1 MKRSTVRLIH
11 SIAYRRALAQ
21 ELPYLEAK
29 LAGLLQDGG
38 EFKTRRWRVRID
50 AGELI
55 LAPNDSTIG
64 LDQLPLDLQGRSII
78 PL

>member
-21 ELPYLEAK
+21 ELPSLEAK
-29 LAGLLQDGG
+29 LVELLQDGR
-38 EFKTRRWRVRID
+38 ELMTRRWRVRIA

-55 LAPNDSTIG
+55 LVPNDAPTG
-64 LDQLPLDLQGRSII
+64 LDQI
-78 PL
+78 PLALLHRARGP